1 MITYR
6 EQIIETI
13 NNLIEARQI
22 VFEQIINL
30 AMSDE
35 LKHLQDAFDEGDV
48 YSFSLKHF
56 ENLEDENIQNLVKL
70 CQTNEQTIF
79 SMMNT
84 NGIKDEEVN
93 LNEDN

>member
-1 MITYR
+1 MKNYR

-22 VFEQIINL
+22 IFEQIINL
-30 AMSDE
+30 AMSNE
-35 LKHLQDAFDEGDV
+35 LNHLEDAFEEGDI

-56 ENLEDENIQNLVKL
+56 ENMEDENIQNLVKL
-70 CQTNEQTIF
+70 CKTTEQTIF
-79 SMMNT
+79 SLMNL
-84 NGIKDEEVN
+84 NNVKDEEVN

>member
-13 NNLIEARQI
+13 NILIEARQI
-22 VFEQIINL
+22 IFEQIVNL
-30 AMSDE
+30 AISGE

-56 ENLEDENIQNLVKL
+56 ENMEDENIQNLAKL
-70 CQTNEQTIF
+70 CKTNEQTIF
-79 SMMNT
+79 SMMNI
-84 NGIKDEEVN
+84 NGIRDEEVN
-93 LNEDN
+93 LNEEN